1 MVKPLIQHG
10 LHPIAPRTTL
20 PGMTSQ
26 ATPIAKTGDN
36 PSTSCSGVPQTRQ
49 AKAVAKRSRAGQ
61 VTGALRVALDYMAF
75 ECETGD
81 FASAAAHAGITAHA
95 IRCAINKPHVKAYY
109 DGLLQVLRTG
119 ERIRNV
125 KRAIA
130 IRDAAPN
137 MPAMAAIKWLE
148 GEQDQAHSG
157 IRGGVAQSPGV
168 TFVIVQGN
176 AAPPMRD
183 VGSNAGTRTTID
195 AKPSDISDI
204 DG

>member
-1 MVKPLIQHG
+1 M
-10 LHPIAPRTTL
+10 IAPD
-20 PGMTSQ
+20 
-26 ATPIAKTGDN
+26 GDN
-36 PSTSCSGVPQTRQ
+36 SSPPRPAVPQTRQ
-49 AKAVAKRSRAGQ
+49 ARAVAKRSRAGQ

-109 DGLLQVLRTG
+109 EGLLQVLRTG

-204 DG
+204 DGE